1 MNKQKQFIG
10 ALILS
15 LGLISTTAVTYTTSV
30 SAQSDSEISSIK
42 TKLGLS
48 SIAFQKLDAWNEL
61 GLKDIQGN
69 NLDPIS
75 HEVTSRT
82 NELHI
87 LKPTLYFSNKVQIY
101 HGQKLIAETNVNTS
115 GNLSGVGVFHVP
127 RGTFE
132 KGHQYEVVF
141 MNESSYIRVVANFT
155 VSSSD
160 SGEHNPPTLTAFNR
174 TVTKDDPNFNIMD
187 GVSAHDDEGNDITQ
201 SITHTGNVDIHKV
214 GDYHITYWVT
224 DKNGLSSS
232 QPVVISVKDNTPSL
246 PKPMLDEMTDSDTTI
261 TGTATPNTDI
271 YVILGTSFNTYR
283 EKVKSNGTFIISLEQ
298 PYPAGTSIQAYTQD
312 SQGNKSDTYYG
323 VVQTGDIT
331 VGVNQILSADTFV
344 SGYTSPGANVEVAVN
359 NTREHIF
366 TGTADS
372 SGKYN
377 IGMHGLSYPAGTS
390 VRVKASLNNHSSS
403 KTVIIYPKRVSI
415 DTAKSGDSII
425 LGEADPNA
433 TVHLYVHGKNY
444 QFKVDAAGNFRGNI
458 DLPLVNGD
466 RITAYQVSNDIESES
481 VTVYVASK

>member
-10 ALILS
+10 TLILS
-15 LGLISTTAVTYTTSV
+15 LGLISTTAVTYITSV
-30 SAQSDSEISSIK
+30 SAQSNSEISSIK
-42 TKLGLS
+42 TKSGLS
-48 SIAFQKLDAWNEL
+48 SIAFQKLEAWHEL
-61 GLKDIQGN
+61 GMKDIQGN
-69 NLDPIS
+69 NLDPSS
-75 HEVTSRT
+75 HEVTSGT
-82 NELHI
+82 TELDI
-87 LKPTLYFSNKVQIY
+87 SKTTLYFSTKVQIY
-101 HGQKLIAETNVNTS
+101 SKQGVIAETNINTS
-115 GNLSGVGVFHVP
+115 GNLAGVGVIHVP
-127 RGTFE
+127 RGTFQ
-132 KGHQYEVVF
+132 KNQKYTVVF
-141 MNESSYIRVVANFT
+141 MNESSHVRVVADFT
-155 VSSSD
+155 VSSSEWE
-160 SGEHNPPTLTAFNR
+160 EHNPPTLTAYNR
-174 TVTKDDPNFNIMD
+174 TVTKDDPTFNIMD

-201 SITHTGNVDIHKV
+201 NITHTGNVDIHRV

-261 TGTATPNTDI
+261 TGTGTPNTDI

-283 EKVKSNGTFIISLEQ
+283 EKVKANGTFIISLEH
-298 PYPAGTSIQAYTQD
+298 PYPAGTGIQAYTQD
-312 SQGNKSDTYYG
+312 SQGNKSETYYG

-344 SGYTSPGANVEVAVN
+344 SGYTSPGANIEVAVN
-359 NTREHIF
+359 NSREHLF
-366 TGTADS
+366 TGKADY

-377 IGMHGLSYPAGTS
+377 IGMQGLSYPAGTS
-390 VRVKASLNNHSSS
+390 VRVTASLNNHSSS
-403 KTVIIYPKRVSI
+403 KTVIVYPKRVSI

-466 RITAYQVSNDIESES
+466 RITAYQVSNDIESEP

>member
-1 MNKQKQFIG
+1 
-10 ALILS
+10 
-15 LGLISTTAVTYTTSV
+15 
-30 SAQSDSEISSIK
+30 
-42 TKLGLS
+42 
-48 SIAFQKLDAWNEL
+48 
-61 GLKDIQGN
+61 
-69 NLDPIS
+69 
-75 HEVTSRT
+75 
-82 NELHI
+82 
-87 LKPTLYFSNKVQIY
+87 
-101 HGQKLIAETNVNTS
+101 
-115 GNLSGVGVFHVP
+115 
-127 RGTFE
+127 
-132 KGHQYEVVF
+132 
-141 MNESSYIRVVANFT
+141 
-155 VSSSD
+155 
-160 SGEHNPPTLTAFNR
+160 
-174 TVTKDDPNFNIMD
+174 MD

-433 TVHLYVHGKNY
+433 TVHLYVHGKIINL
-444 QFKVDAAGNFRGNI
+444 K
-458 DLPLVNGD
+458 LMPLV
-466 RITAYQVSNDIESES
+466 ILEVILTYL
-481 VTVYVASK
+481 